1 MNPSK
6 VSVVIPC
13 YNQGAYLE
21 EAVHSVLAQ
30 TYPDLEI
37 IIVDDGSTDSGTV
50 NLLKTLTHPKV
61 RSIRTENQ
69 GLAAA
74 RNNGIRE
81 ASGVYILPLDADDK
95 IGPEYLAD
103 AVPILDRHRDIGIV
117 YCEAAYFGAR
127 EGHWALPDYTPEQIL
142 YQNLI
147 FCSALFRRK
156 DWEAAGGY
164 NINMVYGWEDW
175 DFWLSLI
182 RLGTKVYR
190 IPKVHFYY
198 RIRNASMIQAMDD
211 EKQFF
216 MRLNAVLNHR
226 DMYRHAAEI
235 RICARVAELFFD
247 TGIGFTPHQ
256 VIRQVVFGQEHEIV
270 FDMTGCG
277 PIRQVRFHPMNAP
290 VVLRLD
296 RIEMID
302 DVGESHALAVGQSNT
317 RWTDGRHWIFQDGH
331 PWMIVDLGGVW
342 NLKKIS
348 FHFCY
353 AAIDKEVLPEILK
366 AQERESLRAIQD
378 KDREIG
384 HLQEAV
390 RQKELTLQKLMNS
403 VSWKLTRPL
412 RWLKGIAKG

>member
-1 MNPSK
+1 LNPPK

-30 TYPDLEI
+30 TDQDFEI

-50 NLLKTLTHPKV
+50 DFLKTFKHPKV
-61 RSIRTENQ
+61 RSIRTDNQ

-81 ASGVYILPLDADDK
+81 AAGVYILPLDADDK

-117 YCEAAYFGAR
+117 YCEAACFGAR
-127 EGHWALPDYTPEQIL
+127 EGHWALPDFSPEQIL

-156 DWEAAGGY
+156 DWETAGGY

-182 RLGTKVYR
+182 GLGMKAYR

-198 RIRNASMIQAMDD
+198 RIRDASMIQAMDE
-211 EKQFF
+211 EKRFF
-216 MRLNAVLNHR
+216 MRLNAVLNHQ

-235 RICARVAELFFD
+235 QICARIAELFFD

-256 VIRQVVFGQEHEIV
+256 VIRQVVFGREREIV

-290 VVLRLD
+290 LALHLGRAEATD
-296 RIEMID
+296 RQGVCRPLEAGQSNALWTDGKNLIFQEDHPWIVFDTQGMQ
-302 DVGESHALAVGQSNT
+302 EPAKLSFHFQYLAVG
-317 RWTDGRHWIFQDGH
+317 
-331 PWMIVDLGGVW
+331 P
-342 NLKKIS
+342 
-348 FHFCY
+348 
-353 AAIDKEVLPEILK
+353 EVYPEILK
-366 AQERESLRAIQD
+366 IREREGIRRLQSSEE
-378 KDREIG
+378 EIG
-384 HLQEAV
+384 RLREAIRKQNEEMQV
-390 RQKELTLQKLMNS
+390 LRNS
-403 VSWKLTRPL
+403 ISWRLTRPL
-412 RWLKGIAKG
+412 RWLRRLGGA